1 MVRLSKTAGIILVL
15 VLGFLVQSIF
25 SFADHIDSP
34 SKAVVQFSKAYF
46 KLDKSMAKRICKK
59 RLASEN
65 VDVIDQ
71 YIHLAAKEAKE
82 RGFGINF
89 MKNKLYDIETET
101 ISQKDNEAQVWITGK
116 IRVSINPGY
125 TIVAK
130 LFNIGATHEVD
141 EIINVIKEDG
151 KWKVCG
157 NLFSLPVTQ

>member
-1 MVRLSKTAGIILVL
+1 MVRLSRSVGIILVL
-15 VLGFLVQSIF
+15 VLGFLVQLFF
-25 SFADHIDSP
+25 SFADGIDSP

-46 KLDKSMAKRICKK
+46 NLDKSMAKRICKEG
-59 RLASEN
+59 LASED

-71 YIHLAAKEAKE
+71 YIFLAGKEAKE

-101 ISQKDNEAQVWITGK
+101 ISKKENEAQIRITGK
-116 IRVSINPGY
+116 IRISINPVY
-125 TIVAK
+125 PIVAK

-157 NLFSLPVTQ
+157 NLFSLPVT

>member
-15 VLGFLVQSIF
+15 ITGFLVQLLF
-25 SFADHIDSP
+25 SAADAIDTP

-46 KLDKSMAKRICKK
+46 KLDKSMGKRICKK
-59 RLASEN
+59 RLTSED

-71 YIHLAAKEAKE
+71 YIYLAAKEAKE

-89 MKNKLYDIETET
+89 MKNKLYDIKTET
-101 ISQKDNEAQVWITGK
+101 ISKKDNEAQIRITGK
-116 IRVSINPGY
+116 IRVSINHGF

-130 LFNIGATHEVD
+130 LFDLGATHQVD

-157 NLFSLPVTQ
+157 SLFSLPAT

>member
-1 MVRLSKTAGIILVL
+1 MVRLSKSAGIILVL
-15 VLGFLVQSIF
+15 VLGFLVQSLF

-59 RLASEN
+59 RLASDD
-65 VDVIDQ
+65 VDVVDQ
-71 YIHLAAKEAKE
+71 YIFLAAKKAKE
-82 RGFGINF
+82 RGFAVSF

-101 ISQKDNEAQVWITGK
+101 ISKKDNEAQIRITGK
-116 IRVSINPGY
+116 IRVSINPVY
-125 TIVAK
+125 AIVAK

-141 EIINVIKEDG
+141 EIINVINEDG

-157 NLFSLPVTQ
+157 NLFSLPAT